1 MSIFDI
7 FAKLE
12 QEKKDRTPAQPIDW
26 LVVGLGNPGKKYENT
41 RHNTGFRV
49 MDALCAK
56 HSVRCDRAR
65 FKALTGEAM
74 LGGHRAL
81 LVKPQTYMNLSG
93 EAVRAAADFYKI
105 PPEHILVIFDD
116 ISLPVG
122 TLRIRPKGSAGGQN
136 GVKNIIAE
144 LGSEAFPRIKV
155 GIGAKPHPDYDLADW
170 VLSGIR
176 EEEKPAMDDAVS
188 RAVCAVS
195 ELIANG
201 VPAATQKY
209 NGKTAQP
216 QNDKNNR

>member
-12 QEKKDRTPAQPIDW
+12 QEEKNKSIVQPIDW

-49 MDALCAK
+49 MDALCQK
-56 HSVRCDRAR
+56 YNVRCDRVR
-65 FKALTGEAM
+65 FQALTGEAV
-74 LGGHRAL
+74 LGGHRCL
-81 LVKPQTYMNLSG
+81 LVKPQTFMNASG
-93 EAVRAAADFYKI
+93 DAVAQAADFYKI

-136 GVKNIIAE
+136 GVKNIIFM
-144 LGSEAFPRIKV
+144 LGSDEFPRIKV
-155 GIGAKPHPDYDLADW
+155 GVGAKPHPDYDLADW
-170 VLSGIR
+170 VLSNVTQ
-176 EEEKPAMDDAVS
+176 EEMPAMTDAVD
-188 RAVCAVS
+188 RAVLAVS
-195 ELIANG
+195 ELIQNG

-209 NGKTAQP
+209 NGKAKQP
-216 QNDKNNR
+216 DACK

>member
-12 QEKKDRTPAQPIDW
+12 QEKKDKTPAQPVDW

-49 MDALCAK
+49 IDAVCAK
-56 HSVRCDRAR
+56 HNVRCDRSR
-65 FKALTGEAM
+65 FKALTGEAV
-74 LGGHRAL
+74 LGGHRVL
-81 LVKPQTYMNLSG
+81 LVKPQTFMNLSG
-93 EAVRAAADFYKI
+93 EAVQAAADFYKI
-105 PPEHILVIFDD
+105 PPEHILVVFDD

-136 GVKNIIAE
+136 GVKNIISRLA
-144 LGSEAFPRIKV
+144 SDQFPRIKV

-170 VLSGIR
+170 VLSTVK
-176 EEEKPAMDDAVS
+176 EDELPAMNDAVD
-188 RAVCAVS
+188 RAVLAIS
-195 ELIANG
+195 ELIQNG

-209 NGKTAQP
+209 NGKAAQP
-216 QNDKNNR
+216 ESK

>member
-12 QEKKDRTPAQPIDW
+12 QEEKNKSIAQPIDW

-49 MDALCAK
+49 MDALCQK
-56 HSVRCDRAR
+56 YNVRCDRVR
-65 FKALTGEAM
+65 FQALTGEAV
-74 LGGHRAL
+74 LGGHRCL
-81 LVKPQTYMNLSG
+81 LVKPQTFMNASG
-93 EAVRAAADFYKI
+93 DAVAQAADFYKI

-136 GVKNIIAE
+136 GVKNIIFM
-144 LGSEAFPRIKV
+144 LGSDEFPRIKV
-155 GIGAKPHPDYDLADW
+155 GVGAKPHPDYDLADW
-170 VLSGIR
+170 VLSNVTQ
-176 EEEKPAMDDAVS
+176 EEMPAMTDAVD
-188 RAVCAVS
+188 RAVLAVS
-195 ELIANG
+195 ELIQNG

-209 NGKTAQP
+209 NGKAKQP
-216 QNDKNNR
+216 DACK

>member
-12 QEKKDRTPAQPIDW
+12 QERRPVQPIEW
-26 LVVGLGNPGKKYENT
+26 LVVGLGNPGPKYAGT

-49 MDALCAK
+49 MDALCKA

-65 FKALTGEAM
+65 FHALTGEAV

-81 LVKPQTYMNLSG
+81 LLKPQTYMNLSG
-93 EAVRAAADFYKI
+93 DAVREAADFYKI
-105 PPEHILVIFDD
+105 PPERILVIFDD

-122 TLRIRPKGSAGGQN
+122 TLRIRAKGSAGGQN
-136 GVKNIIAE
+136 GVKHIIE
-144 LGSEAFPRIKV
+144 RLGSDAFPRIKV

-170 VLSGIR
+170 VLSSLKP
-176 EEEKPAMDDAVS
+176 EELPAMDDAVE
-188 RAVCAVS
+188 RAVLAVS
-195 ELIANG
+195 ELLENG

-209 NGKTAQP
+209 NGRAAQP
-216 QNDKNNR
+216 KQCK

>member
-12 QEKKDRTPAQPIDW
+12 TQRSQTAAQPIEW

-49 MDALCAK
+49 MDALCRK

-65 FKALTGEAM
+65 FQALTGEAV

-81 LVKPQTYMNLSG
+81 LVKPQTFMNLSG
-93 EAVRAAADFYKI
+93 DAVRAAAEFYKI
-105 PPEHILVIFDD
+105 PPERILVIFDD

-122 TLRIRPKGSAGGQN
+122 TLRIRAKGSAGGQN
-136 GVKNIIAE
+136 GVKDIIAK
-144 LGSEAFPRIKV
+144 LGSEQFPRIKV
-155 GIGAKPHPDYDLADW
+155 GIGGKPHPDYDLADW
-170 VLSGIR
+170 VLSNVTAD
-176 EEEKPAMDDAVS
+176 ELPAMNDAVE
-188 RAVCAVS
+188 RAVLAVS
-195 ELIANG
+195 ELLENG

-209 NGKTAQP
+209 NGKTSQP
-216 QNDKNNR
+216 SPKA

>member
-12 QEKKDRTPAQPIDW
+12 QEKNNNTPTQPIDW

-49 MDALCAK
+49 MDAVCDT
-56 HSVRCDRAR
+56 HHVRCDRSR
-65 FKALTGEAM
+65 FKALTGEAT
-74 LGGHRAL
+74 LGGHRVL
-81 LVKPQTYMNLSG
+81 LMKPQTFMNLSG
-93 EAVRAAADFYKI
+93 EAVQAAADFYKI
-105 PPEHILVIFDD
+105 PPEHILVVFDD

-136 GVKNIIAE
+136 GVKDIIAR
-144 LGSEAFPRIKV
+144 LASDKFPRIKV

-170 VLSGIR
+170 VLSTIK
-176 EEEKPAMDDAVS
+176 EEELPAMNDAVH
-188 RAVCAVS
+188 RAVLAIS
-195 ELIANG
+195 ELIEHG

-209 NGKTAQP
+209 NGKAAQLE
-216 QNDKNNR
+216 NK

>member
-12 QEKKDRTPAQPIDW
+12 QERRTKPAAQPVEW

-49 MDALCAK
+49 MDALCAR
-56 HSVRCDRAR
+56 HDVRCDRAK
-65 FKALTGEAM
+65 FQALTGEAV
-74 LGGHRAL
+74 LGGRRAL
-81 LVKPQTYMNLSG
+81 LLKPQTFMNLSG

-105 PPEHILVIFDD
+105 PPERILVIFDD

-136 GVKNIIAE
+136 GVKSIIE
-144 LGSEAFPRIKV
+144 QLGSEQFPRIKV
-155 GIGAKPHPDYDLADW
+155 GIGGKPHPDYDLADW
-170 VLSGIR
+170 VLSNLKAD
-176 EEEKPAMDDAVS
+176 ELPAMNDAVS
-188 RAVCAVS
+188 RAVLAVS
-195 ELIANG
+195 ELIENG

-209 NGKTAQP
+209 NGRAAQP
-216 QNDKNNR
+216 EHPK

>member
-12 QEKKDRTPAQPIDW
+12 QQEKYTPTAQSIDW

-49 MDALCAK
+49 MDALCTK
-56 HSVRCDRAR
+56 YHVRCDRSR
-65 FKALTGEAM
+65 FQALTGEAV
-74 LGGHRAL
+74 LGGHRCL
-81 LVKPQTYMNLSG
+81 LVKPQTFMNASG
-93 EAVRAAADFYKI
+93 DAVVQAADFYNI
-105 PPEHILVIFDD
+105 PPEHILIIFDD

-136 GVKNIIAE
+136 GVKNIIFM
-144 LGSEAFPRIKV
+144 LGSDQFPRIKV

-170 VLSGIR
+170 VLSNVTQ
-176 EEEKPAMDDAVS
+176 EEMPAMTDAVN
-188 RAVCAVS
+188 RAVLAVS
-195 ELIANG
+195 ELIENG

-209 NGKTAQP
+209 NGKVKQP
-216 QNDKNNR
+216 DSCK